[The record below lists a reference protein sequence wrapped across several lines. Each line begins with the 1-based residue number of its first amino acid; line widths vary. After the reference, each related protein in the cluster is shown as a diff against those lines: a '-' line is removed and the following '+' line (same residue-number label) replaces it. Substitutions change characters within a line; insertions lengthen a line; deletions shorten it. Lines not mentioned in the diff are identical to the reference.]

1 MRGIKKKIM
10 ILKKILLLLLLSIN
24 IFPEEYLVIINASSY
39 TNWVYYSFDTHSTI
53 EIDDPE
59 NSLEWDI
66 AFQRKHIKTN
76 SGLSGIGSGGAVV
89 DSVGTLDA
97 GAFTWVDNWEDL
109 NEIPEYGNGINWLE
123 DTVHT
128 DFYDIISHTYVNGVK
143 NPALNAWGWFNET
156 FVLDVTNYVMFVKSA
171 DGEEIVKFWAYD
183 YYANGSS
190 GNIALRY
197 QTGLNICSNDL
208 GDLNGDSTFN
218 ILDVIFL
225 VNIILLNETV
235 NQECSADINQ
245 DGILNI
251 LDIILLVSFILE
263 N

>member
-1 MRGIKKKIM
+1 M
-10 ILKKILLLLLLSIN
+10 IGK
-24 IFPEEYLVIINASSY
+24 VIILASIFNFLFAQEEFFITIPATSY
-39 TNWVYYSFDTHSTI
+39 SDWVYFSVEQNSVI
-53 EIDDPE
+53 QVEDPE
-59 NSLEWDI
+59 NSLEWDF

-76 SGLSGIGSGGAVV
+76 SGLSGIGNGGAVV